1 MKKTLLITTA
11 LLLTVMAFAQGNRQG
26 FQRPDEATMVKM
38 RTERMAQQ
46 LGLDEA
52 QTAKL
57 LELNQKYPNA
67 MMGGPGGPG
76 MGRPARETRNDQ
88 NVTDENTTG
97 KKAKKAK
104 KAKKTEGETNDREA
118 RMKEIQAS
126 QEAYETELKGIL
138 TEEQFKTWQEFRNRR
153 PEGRG
158 PGGPGGQGRPG
169 GRGGFGQG
177 GNFGGG
183 GNYGGG
189 FGGGEEF

>member
-1 MKKTLLITTA
+1 MKRTLLIATA
-11 LLLTVMAFAQGNRQG
+11 LLLSVGAFAQENRQG
-26 FQRPDEATMVKM
+26 FQRPDEATMIKM

-76 MGRPARETRNDQ
+76 MGRPSREARDEQ
-88 NVTDENTTG
+88 NATDENANG
-97 KKAKKAK
+97 KKVKKAKKAK
-104 KAKKTEGETNDREA
+104 KAEKAEGETNDRES
-118 RMKEIQAS
+118 RMKEMQAS
-126 QEAYETELKGIL
+126 MEAYETELKGIL
-138 TEEQFKTWQEFRNRR
+138 TEEQFKTWQENRNRR

-183 GNYGGG
+183 N